1 VIIERQRQLLTL
13 CALRVDGV
21 GLDWQMIARVA
32 QRDRGLD
39 LLYQGE
45 IPESSRAAAE
55 ALPVLRAGLAGELAA
70 AEQRLNRELEAAERV
85 GATLTTVLDDDYP
98 VNLRLIPNLPPF
110 LFMLGHLEPAD
121 ARSVAVVGTRQA
133 SPTGIS
139 RAESMARQL
148 VEQGVTV
155 ASGLARGID
164 TAAHTTALTY
174 KGRTVAVIG
183 TGITRCYPAENK
195 ALAASIAQHG
205 AVVSQFWPTAPPAKH
220 TFPRRN
226 VTMSGISQGTVVI
239 EASDTSGAKMQ
250 ARIAAEHGKQVFL
263 LRSLVTEH
271 EWARKMLD
279 RGAAIEVT
287 QVDDVIMRLASPE
300 RVQAVSD
307 GRQQLALELL

>member
-1 VIIERQRQLLTL
+1 MITERRRQLLTL

-85 GATLTTVLDDDYP
+85 GATLTTVLDNDYP
-98 VNLRLIPNLPPF
+98 ANLRLIPNLPPF
-110 LFMLGHLEPAD
+110 LFMLGHLEPVD

-226 VTMSGISQGTVVI
+226 VTMSGISQGTVVV

-250 ARIAAEHGKQVFL
+250 ARIASEHGKQVFL